1 MVEFNSIAAGIDAA
15 DQMVKTA
22 QVDPLFFKTICP
34 GKFVAAVTGDV
45 AAVSASVNAGRETH
59 ADALV
64 DWFIIP
70 NIHRDVIGALAGAT
84 GITER
89 GALGIIETFSAASI
103 VVASDAAVK
112 AADVQLL
119 DVRVALGLGGKG
131 YALMTGDVAAVNAAV
146 EAGSTAAAES
156 GLLVSKEWSYPAGN
170 RAIQNSSS
178 VFCER
183 TPPSRACC
191 WDPHGCPCAPA
202 APAARASNSL
212 PNPAASH
219 PYQK

>member
-119 DVRVALGLGGKG
+119 DVRVPTIQGRDRTSQQRFYDCYGK
-131 YALMTGDVAAVNAAV
+131 
-146 EAGSTAAAES
+146 
-156 GLLVSKEWSYPAGN
+156 
-170 RAIQNSSS
+170 RNS
-178 VFCER
+178 FC
-183 TPPSRACC
+183 
-191 WDPHGCPCAPA
+191 
-202 APAARASNSL
+202 SL
-212 PNPAASH
+212 F
-219 PYQK
+219 YFI

>member
-45 AAVSASVNAGRETH
+45 AAVSASVNAGRDTH

-84 GITER
+84 TISER

-146 EAGSTAAAES
+146 EAGSASAAES
-156 GLLVSKEWSYPAGN
+156 GLLVSKVVIPSPAE
-170 RAIQNSSS
+170 S
-178 VFCER
+178 VFEQI
-183 TPPSRACC
+183 A
-191 WDPHGCPCAPA
+191 
-202 APAARASNSL
+202 
-212 PNPAASH
+212 
-219 PYQK
+219 

>member
-59 ADALV
+59 
-64 DWFIIP
+64 
-70 NIHRDVIGALAGAT
+70 VIGALAGAT

-156 GLLVSKEWSYPAGN
+156 GLLVSKVVIPSPAET
-170 RAIQNSSS
+170 
-178 VFCER
+178 VFEQI
-183 TPPSRACC
+183 A
-191 WDPHGCPCAPA
+191 
-202 APAARASNSL
+202 
-212 PNPAASH
+212 
-219 PYQK
+219 

>member
-59 ADALV
+59 PEAMV

-84 GITER
+84 NVTER
-89 GALGIIETFSAASI
+89 GALGIIETFSVASI

-119 DVRVALGLGGKG
+119 DIRTALGLGGKG
-131 YALMTGDVAAVNAAV
+131 FVLVTGDVAACQAAV
-146 EAGSTAAAES
+146 AAGSAVAAEN
-156 GLLVSKEWSYPAGN
+156 GLLVSKVVIPSPAP
-170 RAIQNSSS
+170 S
-178 VFCER
+178 VFDQI
-183 TPPSRACC
+183 A
-191 WDPHGCPCAPA
+191 
-202 APAARASNSL
+202 
-212 PNPAASH
+212 
-219 PYQK
+219 

>member
-1 MVEFNSIAAGIDAA
+1 MSESYTAVGMVEFNSIAAGIDAA

-45 AAVSASVNAGRETH
+45 AAVSASVKAGRQTH
-59 ADALV
+59 AEALV

-119 DVRVALGLGGKG
+119 DVREALGLGGKG

-156 GLLVSKEWSYPAGN
+156 GLLVSKVVIPSPAET
-170 RAIQNSSS
+170 
-178 VFCER
+178 VFEQI
-183 TPPSRACC
+183 A
-191 WDPHGCPCAPA
+191 
-202 APAARASNSL
+202 
-212 PNPAASH
+212 
-219 PYQK
+219 

>member
-1 MVEFNSIAAGIDAA
+1 MSESYTAVGMVEFNSIAAGIDAA

-103 VVASDAAVK
+103 VAASDAAVK
-112 AADVQLL
+112 AADGQLL

-156 GLLVSKEWSYPAGN
+156 GLLVSKVVIPSPAET
-170 RAIQNSSS
+170 
-178 VFCER
+178 VFEQI
-183 TPPSRACC
+183 A
-191 WDPHGCPCAPA
+191 
-202 APAARASNSL
+202 
-212 PNPAASH
+212 
-219 PYQK
+219 

>member
-1 MVEFNSIAAGIDAA
+1 MSESYTAVGMVEFNSIAAGIDAA

-70 NIHRDVIGALAGAT
+70 NIHRDVIGALAG
-84 GITER
+84 
-89 GALGIIETFSAASI
+89 SI

-156 GLLVSKEWSYPAGN
+156 GLLVSKVVIPSPAET
-170 RAIQNSSS
+170 
-178 VFCER
+178 VFEQI
-183 TPPSRACC
+183 A
-191 WDPHGCPCAPA
+191 
-202 APAARASNSL
+202 
-212 PNPAASH
+212 
-219 PYQK
+219 

>member
-1 MVEFNSIAAGIDAA
+1 MSESYTAVGMVEFNSIAAGIDAA

-84 GITER
+84 TVSER

-146 EAGSTAAAES
+146 DAGSASAAES
-156 GLLVSKEWSYPAGN
+156 GLLVSKVVIPSPAET
-170 RAIQNSSS
+170 
-178 VFCER
+178 VFEQI
-183 TPPSRACC
+183 A
-191 WDPHGCPCAPA
+191 
-202 APAARASNSL
+202 
-212 PNPAASH
+212 
-219 PYQK
+219 

>member
-1 MVEFNSIAAGIDAA
+1 MSESYTAVGMVEFNSIAAGIDAA

-89 GALGIIETFSAASI
+89 VALGIIETFSAASI

-156 GLLVSKEWSYPAGN
+156 GLLVSKVVIPSPAET
-170 RAIQNSSS
+170 
-178 VFCER
+178 VFEQI
-183 TPPSRACC
+183 A
-191 WDPHGCPCAPA
+191 
-202 APAARASNSL
+202 
-212 PNPAASH
+212 
-219 PYQK
+219 

>member
-84 GITER
+84 T
-89 GALGIIETFSAASI
+89 IIETFSAASI

-146 EAGSTAAAES
+146 EAGSASAAES
-156 GLLVSKEWSYPAGN
+156 GLLVSKVVIPSPAE
-170 RAIQNSSS
+170 S
-178 VFCER
+178 VFEQI
-183 TPPSRACC
+183 A
-191 WDPHGCPCAPA
+191 
-202 APAARASNSL
+202 
-212 PNPAASH
+212 
-219 PYQK
+219 

>member
-1 MVEFNSIAAGIDAA
+1 MSESYTAVGMVEFNSIAAGIDAA

-112 AADVQLL
+112 AAD
-119 DVRVALGLGGKG
+119 LGLGGKG

-156 GLLVSKEWSYPAGN
+156 GLLVSKVVIPSPAET
-170 RAIQNSSS
+170 
-178 VFCER
+178 VFEQI
-183 TPPSRACC
+183 A
-191 WDPHGCPCAPA
+191 
-202 APAARASNSL
+202 
-212 PNPAASH
+212 
-219 PYQK
+219 

>member
-1 MVEFNSIAAGIDAA
+1 MSESYTAVGMVEFNSIAAGIDAA

-64 DWFIIP
+64 D
-70 NIHRDVIGALAGAT
+70 
-84 GITER
+84 
-89 GALGIIETFSAASI
+89 GIIETFSAASI

-156 GLLVSKEWSYPAGN
+156 GLLVSKVVIPSPAET
-170 RAIQNSSS
+170 
-178 VFCER
+178 VFEQI
-183 TPPSRACC
+183 A
-191 WDPHGCPCAPA
+191 
-202 APAARASNSL
+202 
-212 PNPAASH
+212 
-219 PYQK
+219 

>member
-1 MVEFNSIAAGIDAA
+1 MSESYTAGGMVEFNSIAAGIDAS

-84 GITER
+84 TVSER

-146 EAGSTAAAES
+146 EAGSASAAES
-156 GLLVSKEWSYPAGN
+156 GLLVSKVVIPSPAET
-170 RAIQNSSS
+170 
-178 VFCER
+178 VFEQI
-183 TPPSRACC
+183 A
-191 WDPHGCPCAPA
+191 
-202 APAARASNSL
+202 
-212 PNPAASH
+212 
-219 PYQK
+219 